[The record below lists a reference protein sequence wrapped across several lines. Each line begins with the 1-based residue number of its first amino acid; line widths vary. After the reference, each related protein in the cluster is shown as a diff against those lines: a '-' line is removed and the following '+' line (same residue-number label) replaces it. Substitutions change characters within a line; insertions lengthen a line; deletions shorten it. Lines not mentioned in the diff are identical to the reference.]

1 MLKPTLLPVLLLA
14 AGAGPLHAQTDYYAR
29 VGAMWASTLVRDV
42 LVTEVTVQQSVAPM
56 VALGA
61 SMPISP
67 GYRAGLEATFA
78 SGGFSAE
85 QDGVET
91 DLGTLR
97 TASVMLGLD
106 GPIVQ
111 DLRWRVGLG
120 GLFYLPSEDR
130 GIFLE
135 GGPIRFVAG
144 GRRRLAPAGHDQ
156 VGSHGLGPLR
166 PPSLHHRRA
175 GAARVLPGAGREPGL
190 ALGGPGAGDSM
201 SRDVPLPRG
210 RRGAGRVRLQ

>member
-29 VGAMWASTLVRDV
+29 AGAMWASTLVRDV

-61 SMPISP
+61 SCRSRPAIAPASRPPSP
-67 GYRAGLEATFA
+67 PAA
-78 SGGFSAE
+78 SRPS
-85 QDGVET
+85 
-91 DLGTLR
+91 R
-97 TASVMLGLD
+97 TASK
-106 GPIVQ
+106 PISAPCAPPRSCWGWTGRSWQ
-111 DLRWRVGLG
+111 NLRWRVGLG

-144 GRRRLAPAGHDQ
+144 
-156 VGSHGLGPLR
+156 
-166 PPSLHHRRA
+166 A
-175 GAARVLPGAGREPGL
+175 GADWRRPVMTKWDLMVSARYDLHRFTTDELEQRGFSQAQGVSRVSLSVGL
-190 ALGGPGAGDSM
+190 A
-201 SRDVPLPRG
+201 RG
-210 RRGAGRVRLQ
+210 IR